1 MTLQEQLESGV
12 SHHQAGRLAEAEAIY
27 RQILLQQPNHA
38 EAYTNLAMVL
48 YGKGQLEEAIAACRQ
63 AVRLRPD
70 SAGAHSNLGNALQSK
85 GQLEEAITCFR
96 QAIRLKPDFA
106 GAHSNLGNAL
116 KDKGQ
121 LEEAVVS
128 FRQAIRLKP
137 DYAEAYSNLA
147 NALMDLGQLDE
158 AMAACR
164 QAIGLKPDL
173 AEAHYNTGVIWQ
185 RRDQPDEAIASYR
198 QAILLRPGYAEAHN
212 NLGNALTA
220 KGQLDEAI
228 ASCRQAIWLKPE
240 LAEAHNNLGNAL
252 KARGQVDEAIGSF
265 RQAIRL
271 RPDLAEAHSDLGA
284 VLMELG
290 ELHEAIAC
298 HRQAIRLKPDF
309 AEAHNNLGNAL
320 TGQGLSAEAIAA
332 YRQAIRLKPD
342 FAEAYSNLGS
352 ALTGMEQFDEAIAAC
367 RHAIRLKPDY
377 VEAHTNL
384 GAAFEIAGRL
394 DEAIATCRLAIQLKP
409 DNSDN
414 YVNLL
419 YALYHHPDYDSRRIL
434 EETRQWAKR
443 QGAGA
448 AIHSPPRDRTLQRR
462 LKIGYLSPFFGT
474 CADAH
479 YIFPLLAHHDR
490 KRFEIFCYTRA
501 TRDDELTERMR
512 SHCDHWLDIRRLGI
526 AESAELIRG
535 HGIDILVNMSRPAD
549 ECLRIMANRLAP
561 IQITWMTF
569 ASCTTGLET
578 MDYRISDPHLDPV
591 GMDELC
597 YAEKTLRLPETAW
610 CYDPLFESPLV
621 TPLPALASG
630 SITFGSLNRLSKIN
644 PSVVAA
650 WAEILRAVPDSRL
663 HILAGLGSHRQR
675 LLDQFREPLVDPR
688 RIEFIDKQSRFEYLK
703 QYGRIDITLDTFPFS
718 GHTTS
723 FDSFWMGVPV
733 IMLVGQTVVGRAG
746 LSQLSNLGLPELI
759 ARTPEQYVQIAA
771 ELAGDLPRL
780 AELRRTLRARMQASA
795 LMDAPRFARN
805 IEAAYRRTW
814 RNWCEQGGV

>member
-1 MTLQEQLESGV
+1 MDQTVLQTALEF
-12 SHHQAGRLAEAEAIY
+12 HRAGRLADAEAIY
-27 RQILLQQPNHA
+27 RLALARDPNDADAHHNLGAVLKAQGRIDQAIESYRRAIQFKPDRA
-38 EAYTNLAMVL
+38 EGHY
-48 YGKGQLEEAIAACRQ
+48 
-63 AVRLRPD
+63 
-70 SAGAHSNLGNALQSK
+70 NLGNALRFK
-85 GQLEEAITCFR
+85 IQL
-96 QAIRLKPDFA
+96 D
-106 GAHSNLGNAL
+106 
-116 KDKGQ
+116 
-121 LEEAVVS
+121 EAVDS
-128 FRQAIRLKP
+128 YQRAIRLKP
-137 DYAEAYSNLA
+137 DYAEAY
-147 NALMDLGQLDE
+147 
-158 AMAACR
+158 
-164 QAIGLKPDL
+164 
-173 AEAHYNTGVIWQ
+173 
-185 RRDQPDEAIASYR
+185 
-198 QAILLRPGYAEAHN
+198 N
-212 NLGNALTA
+212 NLGLVLAEQ
-220 KGQLDEAI
+220 GRLDE
-228 ASCRQAIWLKPE
+228 S
-240 LAEAHNNLGNAL
+240 
-252 KARGQVDEAIGSF
+252 
-265 RQAIRL
+265 
-271 RPDLAEAHSDLGA
+271 
-284 VLMELG
+284 
-290 ELHEAIAC
+290 
-298 HRQAIRLKPDF
+298 
-309 AEAHNNLGNAL
+309 
-320 TGQGLSAEAIAA
+320 
-332 YRQAIRLKPD
+332 
-342 FAEAYSNLGS
+342 
-352 ALTGMEQFDEAIAAC
+352 IAAC
-367 RHAIRLKPDY
+367 RS
-377 VEAHTNL
+377 
-384 GAAFEIAGRL
+384 
-394 DEAIATCRLAIQLKP
+394 AIQLKP

-501 TRDDELTERMR
+501 TRADELTERMR

-675 LLDQFREPLVDPR
+675 LLDQFRERLVDPR
-688 RIEFIDKQSRFEYLK
+688 KIEFIDKQSRFEYLK

-718 GHTTS
+718 GHTTAL
-723 FDSFWMGVPV
+723 DSLWMGVPV
-733 IMLVGQTVVGRAG
+733 VTLSGCTSVGRVACSA
-746 LSQLSNLGLPELI
+746 LHNLGLPELI
-759 ARTPEQYVQIAA
+759 GQTPKEYVS
-771 ELAGDLPRL
+771 LAVRLSGDVAKL
-780 AELRRTLRARMQASA
+780 ADLRAGLRQRMQKSA
-795 LMDAPRFARN
+795 LTDAARFTLQM
-805 IEAAYRRTW
+805 EELYGQVWRR
-814 RNWCEQGGV
+814 